1 MISHPHQT
9 SSMRRLSLALL
20 VSLIIGCRPAAGP
33 MDAARLRDFAAGYTA
48 AWGSQDAARV
58 ASFFEENGSLTINRD
73 APAIGRKAITASAQR
88 FMTAFPDLV
97 VRMDTLEVEG
107 DRIVYR
113 WTLTGTN
120 NGPGG
125 TGRPV
130 RISGYEEWSIGAD
143 GLVAQSLGHFDEAD
157 YRRQVQSTR

>member
-1 MISHPHQT
+1 
-9 SSMRRLSLALL
+9 
-20 VSLIIGCRPAAGP
+20 
-33 MDAARLRDFAAGYTA
+33 MDASRLRELATRYTA

-58 ASFFEENGSLTINRD
+58 ASFFEDTGSLTINRGT
-73 APAIGRKAITASAQR
+73 AAVGRAAIAASAQG
-88 FMTAFPDLV
+88 FMTAFPDLL

-130 RISGYEEWSIGAD
+130 RMSGYEEWSIGAH
-143 GLVAQSLGHFDEAD
+143 GLIAQSLGHFDEAE
-157 YRRQVQSTR
+157 YRRQVQSIR